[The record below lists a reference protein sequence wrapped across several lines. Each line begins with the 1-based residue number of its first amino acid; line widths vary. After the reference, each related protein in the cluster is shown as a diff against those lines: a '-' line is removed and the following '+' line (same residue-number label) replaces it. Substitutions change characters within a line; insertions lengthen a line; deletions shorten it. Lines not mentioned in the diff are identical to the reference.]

1 MEVRRGEVRRAEVP
15 FPPRG
20 RAGDPEPLYKRV
32 ALLRTSG
39 DVENDVP
46 VVVLSTDRDPAGR
59 PRAAYVV
66 KVAAEPAWGTD
77 APTTIDCRWVYT
89 LGKEN
94 LSDPLGVLPPEIME
108 QISEALV
115 TGLSL

>member
-1 MEVRRGEVRRAEVP
+1 
-15 FPPRG
+15 
-20 RAGDPEPLYKRV
+20 
-32 ALLRTSG
+32 
-39 DVENDVP
+39 
-46 VVVLSTDRDPAGR
+46 
-59 PRAAYVV
+59 VV

-94 LSDPLGVLPPEIME
+94 LSDPLAVLPPEIME